1 MASNFVDMDVI
12 VAGHAVQ
19 QLAAI
24 FDVYWNSPQ
33 AYPVQAIDGASADG
47 AVARARF
54 DQIVDEGEQMRAVT
68 VPPEDMLA
76 QRPLGADLDSGRRSL
91 ASGKA
96 VAFADLPAKVM
107 AQSDEAARSMSVQ
120 MNIMDRVANSSR
132 QVFMSS
138 PYFIPGSTGVEA
150 FRDLPRRGVDVVILT
165 TSLGAN
171 DEPLAHIGAT
181 ACGCSGGR
189 QAL

>member
-1 MASNFVDMDVI
+1 M
-12 VAGHAVQ
+12 
-19 QLAAI
+19 
-24 FDVYWNSPQ
+24 
-33 AYPVQAIDGASADG
+33 
-47 AVARARF
+47 
-54 DQIVDEGEQMRAVT
+54 
-68 VPPEDMLA
+68 
-76 QRPLGADLDSGRRSL
+76 
-91 ASGKA
+91 
-96 VAFADLPAKVM
+96 AFADLPAKVM

-150 FRDLPRRGVDVVILT
+150 FLDLPRRGVDVVIIT

-171 DEPLAHIGAT
+171 DEPTRAT